1 MAGSM
6 FLNIESNPISD
17 IVLTPCKIGRKRRGF
32 PLRGCCRLL
41 ARICSVLPVLFA
53 WANSSI
59 YAQTRLDVVQPS
71 QLVSRPVEQEQIQNE
86 EHADPSTERSAAGE
100 GDEAEIEPAD
110 PLEGLVG
117 VARLK
122 RVLEFDAETRWGM
135 LETVSPRGV
144 DASERAEMVR
154 LLAGQL
160 KHDYPDIRAKVAEV
174 LALFGADAA
183 PAIPE
188 LMKLIDDTELTIER
202 TGVWVYA
209 GHTLASIGPAA
220 LDPLMNELPTTLR
233 WEIRRNGDQFVAASV
248 GYSKYASI
256 AAAIAEMGEQAKST
270 APAFIELLRDGP
282 EDRSWATM
290 FVLSKLGDA
299 ALPAIPLYIE
309 NLEHPDFN
317 VKVIA
322 CRALAELGP
331 ASVDAV
337 PKLLELLEKPNV
349 LSTRTHAAMC
359 LGAMGP
365 IPSVDQ
371 IQIFTDM
378 IQEPN
383 AFSQERGLI
392 ALSRLGKHAANT
404 ESFLEEL
411 LEDRTFSQRP
421 EVARTMWLV
430 TGEVARPLE
439 ILETHLDDPTYDF
452 RVRAVLSE
460 MGQAAA
466 PLSGRIAKQL
476 ATSEEAQEDQA
487 LRRELIALL
496 YSMGKVKEHQDVIK
510 AAMNNAAPATE
521 MLIDRV
527 LAGEE

>member
-1 MAGSM
+1 M
-6 FLNIESNPISD
+6 FLNIESKPTNDSAPLACAAD
-17 IVLTPCKIGRKRRGF
+17 DAQLRFACFLNRRW
-32 PLRGCCRLL
+32 L
-41 ARICSVLPVLFA
+41 AIICSVLLLLI
-53 WANSSI
+53 WG
-59 YAQTRLDVVQPS
+59 DVTVHA
-71 QLVSRPVEQEQIQNE
+71 QEQVDSAEAAGQG
-86 EHADPSTERSAAGE
+86 SAAE
-100 GDEAEIEPAD
+100 VAPTD
-110 PLEGLVG
+110 PLAGLVG

-122 RVLEFDAETRWGM
+122 RIQDFDAETRWGM
-135 LETVSPRGV
+135 LETVSPRG
-144 DASERAEMVR
+144 ANAAERAEMVE
-154 LLAGQL
+154 LLAGDL
-160 KHDYPDIRAKVAEV
+160 DHDYPDIRAKIAEV

-188 LMKLIDDTELTIER
+188 LMKLIGDTELTIAG

-209 GHTLASIGPAA
+209 GKALASIGPASIE
-220 LDPLMNELPTTLR
+220 PLMEELPTTMR
-233 WEIRRNGDQFVAASV
+233 WEIRREGEQFVAASV
-248 GYSKYASI
+248 GYPKFASI
-256 AAAIAEMGEQAKST
+256 AAAIAEMGEQSKST
-270 APAFIELLRDGP
+270 APAFIEVLRDGP
-282 EDRSWATM
+282 EDRRWPSM

-299 ALPAIPLYIE
+299 ALPAIPLYIK
-309 NLEHPDFN
+309 NLDHPNFN

-337 PKLLELLEKPNV
+337 PKLLELLEKPNL

-359 LGAMGP
+359 LGAIGP

-371 IQIFTDM
+371 VQIFTDM

-411 LEDRTFSQRP
+411 LENRNFSQRP

-430 TGEVARPLE
+430 TGEIERPLE
-439 ILETHLDDPTYDF
+439 ILAAHVDDPTYDS
-452 RVRAVLSE
+452 RVRMVLSE

-466 PLSGRIAKQL
+466 PLSVHIARQL
-476 ATSEEAQEDQA
+476 ATSEEAKEDQG

-510 AAMNNAAPATE
+510 AAMKDAEPATE
-521 MLIDRV
+521 ILIDGV
-527 LAGEE
+527 LAEDE